1 MLTYHPLE
9 NIFVTSS
16 YRKILES
23 VALPALEG
31 AKILLNTVVT
41 SIHGKSTAPLTEK
54 RVRLGI
60 ANSDQ
65 PLEFDEVVLT
75 TPLGWLKKNLTAFHP
90 RLPERLSQAIQNI
103 GYGCLEKIYI
113 SFPEPFWLNPDE
125 EGRTYTGF
133 CQWLSPNYSSE
144 TNPNRWTKEVVELAS
159 VKEGGHPTLLF
170 YTHGDESRYVTSSLR
185 SMSREKGTEWLI
197 GFFKPYYSRLPGFV
211 EGDESCVPAAVVWTD
226 WLGDD
231 LAGNG
236 SYANFQKGLREGDKD
251 VEVMRL
257 GVPEEGVWMAGEHTA
272 PFLGLGTSTGAY
284 WSGEGVARRV
294 AGKVLG
300 RDV

>member
-1 MLTYHPLE
+1 M
-9 NIFVTSS
+9 
-16 YRKILES
+16 
-23 VALPALEG
+23 
-31 AKILLNTVVT
+31 
-41 SIHGKSTAPLTEK
+41 
-54 RVRLGI
+54 
-60 ANSDQ
+60 
-65 PLEFDEVVLT
+65 
-75 TPLGWLKKNLTAFHP
+75 
-90 RLPERLSQAIQNI
+90 
-103 GYGCLEKIYI
+103 
-113 SFPEPFWLNPDE
+113 
-125 EGRTYTGF
+125 
-133 CQWLSPNYSSE
+133 
-144 TNPNRWTKEVVELAS
+144 
-159 VKEGGHPTLLF
+159 
-170 YTHGDESRYVTSSLR
+170 
-185 SMSREKGTEWLI
+185 I